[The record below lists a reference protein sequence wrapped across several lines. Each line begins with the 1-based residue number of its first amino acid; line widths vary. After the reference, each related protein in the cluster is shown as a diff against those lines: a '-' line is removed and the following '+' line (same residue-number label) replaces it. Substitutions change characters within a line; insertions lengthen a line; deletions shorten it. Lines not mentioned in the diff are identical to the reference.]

1 MKQRVI
7 STIILC
13 IACLSGIVFFS
24 PNVSRAADLAKK
36 TFQIHNTYDQSVTSL
51 TCYEDKEGNVL
62 LPLTDILTPAGFTV
76 EECPRCGKDE
86 VYSKEN
92 ENNNGLGHYFVNW
105 YQKLLSYSVSD
116 KTLSLSAANEKV
128 GGKTYCPKDAFEYMG
143 VSVNIDT
150 KALTVTVSDKKIRGI
165 YFYSST
171 CDSCEK
177 IDKFLDTIDEK
188 YPDCRISRYDIYDT
202 ANYDLL
208 QEYGK
213 VYQVPDEK
221 KGFTPSLYISDK
233 VLIGAEI
240 QAELEQAVRDYEKG
254 PATKILLADETTQTT
269 TPVSG
274 SKAAQIFSALGAGLI
289 NGLNPCSLS
298 IFLFLLSLLLV
309 DQKYMLRSGFGFI
322 LGKTLM
328 FFLLGTLLYNV
339 IRSVNTKQISAWLN
353 VFMIVFA
360 LLFAALNL
368 WDFFTAKKE
377 NFGGMKLQLPKAL
390 RKKNEGLLK
399 WAAGHR
405 TARLSGLLLFF
416 IGMIVA
422 TGEFLCTGQ
431 IYLSSVVILVQ
442 KGSAGLFPVLLLLL
456 YSIAFVIPL
465 IVLMLVLYISK
476 KYFEASEFIL
486 DKIPLIKLIS
496 SLLFVAMAV
505 YLILS

>member
-1 MKQRVI
+1 MPR
-7 STIILC
+7 TE
-13 IACLSGIVFFS
+13 
-24 PNVSRAADLAKK
+24 VSREKSVRGFTFTFSGGTYETKSHFYYYFMHSMPVRDRFLFSQCFPGSRSLPKK

-143 VSVNIDT
+143 VSVTIDT

-177 IDKFLDTIDEK
+177 IDNFLDTIDEK

-213 VYQVPDEK
+213 VYHVPDEK

-298 IFLFLLSLLLV
+298 IFLFLLFPFAGRSEIYASQRLRFHSGKNPHVFPSRNPFIQCDPLRQYQTDLCLAECIYDCFRPSFRRVKLMGFFHGKKRKFWQHETAAPQSATQEKRRSSQVGRRPPHCQIKRTSAIFHWHDRSHRRIFMHRSDLLI
-309 DQKYMLRSGFGFI
+309 LRGDPGSKRKCRLIPGFI
-322 LGKTLM
+322 ASLIQHRFRDPADCFNACTL
-328 FFLLGTLLYNV
+328 Y
-339 IRSVNTKQISAWLN
+339 Q
-353 VFMIVFA
+353 
-360 LLFAALNL
+360 
-368 WDFFTAKKE
+368 
-377 NFGGMKLQLPKAL
+377 
-390 RKKNEGLLK
+390 
-399 WAAGHR
+399 
-405 TARLSGLLLFF
+405 
-416 IGMIVA
+416 
-422 TGEFLCTGQ
+422 
-431 IYLSSVVILVQ
+431 
-442 KGSAGLFPVLLLLL
+442 
-456 YSIAFVIPL
+456 
-465 IVLMLVLYISK
+465 
-476 KYFEASEFIL
+476 
-486 DKIPLIKLIS
+486 
-496 SLLFVAMAV
+496 
-505 YLILS
+505 